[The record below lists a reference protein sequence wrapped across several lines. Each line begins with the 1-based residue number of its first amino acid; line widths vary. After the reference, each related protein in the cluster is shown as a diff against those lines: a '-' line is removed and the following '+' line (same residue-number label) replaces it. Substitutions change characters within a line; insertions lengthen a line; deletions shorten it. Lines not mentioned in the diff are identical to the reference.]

1 MEMVAL
7 VSPDLRV
14 RFSTSHPKDMTDDVL
29 HVMAKYENICS
40 NIHLPVQSGNS
51 KVLERMNRGYSRE
64 WYMNRIDSIKKIVPD
79 CGISTDV
86 ITGFCEETDEEHA
99 ETLTL
104 MDYVEYDFAYMY
116 KYSERP
122 KTLAERRFTDD
133 IPEEIKG
140 KRLSEI
146 VEKQRAHSLINNK
159 KQVGNIYKVL
169 IEGFSKKSQ
178 EFMCGRNGRN
188 AMVVF
193 PIGNF
198 EKGNY
203 VLVKINDCTSATLL
217 GEVIEVCKP
226 VEKN

>member
-1 MEMVAL
+1 MAK
-7 VSPDLRV
+7 SKPIGV
-14 RFSTSHPKDMTDDVL
+14 RFDFEKLELIQKEQNLTSMQSVL
-29 HVMAKYENICS
+29 DY
-40 NIHLPVQSGNS
+40 
-51 KVLERMNRGYSRE
+51 
-64 WYMNRIDSIKKIVPD
+64 
-79 CGISTDV
+79 
-86 ITGFCEETDEEHA
+86 
-99 ETLTL
+99 L
-104 MDYVEYDFAYMY
+104 MDFYLAHSQSNKIIAELDKIKTKRGAPFKNMPPYETN
-116 KYSERP
+116 SP